1 MKATKNI
8 LAIDRLDKDLL
19 VSSDMCIKEQKIPK
33 EEKILF
39 ANIESSIKI
48 VKVMR
53 MFIPLFTRIIFYS
66 VPIVRQKVI
75 GL

>member
-1 MKATKNI
+1 
-8 LAIDRLDKDLL
+8 
-19 VSSDMCIKEQKIPK
+19 MCIKEQKIPK

-53 MFIPLFTRIIFYS
+53 IFIPLFTRIILYS
-66 VPIVRQKVI
+66 VIIVRQKVTW
-75 GL
+75 L